1 MSKMLRSWGAS
12 GLPPLSRY
20 VRLTRCSW
28 SGPRPA
34 RGAASASG
42 SAGLPSQEPLPEEPP
57 STAGAGAGRS
67 ASRAASSAAT

>member
-1 MSKMLRSWGAS
+1 MSKLLQPWGVP
-12 GLPPLSRY
+12 GPPLSRY

-34 RGAASASG
+34 RWGAASASG

-57 STAGAGAGRS
+57 STAGAGAG
-67 ASRAASSAAT
+67 